1 MIAEILALAAKLP
14 AGLPDPDA
22 AAEQDRIMAAI
33 AAAARK
39 SGLVP
44 PAKCG
49 NPLVRDDPRSGSGY
63 PADDHRRLTTTPTM
77 PALRKHPA
85 HRNHKE
91 QTMSTM
97 KAILIGRHAPDMGA
111 GIEILDQR
119 AVTWP
124 ATAAECG
131 PVIEALMAEARSSGV
146 RVLLQNT
153 PGQVAIALA
162 HWLAQRATDDDAA
175 TIGVIVSRPGAR
187 PARVRKVFPVP
198 AGALES
204 FTAAVKLANPRA
216 TVGFASYDEPDVDGN
231 VGYSPGVEVV
241 SVEVDGPPMPFEF
254 SHIEWL

>member
-1 MIAEILALAAKLP
+1 MT
-14 AGLPDPDA
+14 
-22 AAEQDRIMAAI
+22 
-33 AAAARK
+33 
-39 SGLVP
+39 
-44 PAKCG
+44 
-49 NPLVRDDPRSGSGY
+49 
-63 PADDHRRLTTTPTM
+63 H
-77 PALRKHPA
+77 
-85 HRNHKE
+85 
-91 QTMSTM
+91 TM
-97 KAILIGRHAPDMGA
+97 KAILIGRHAPNMGA
-111 GIEILDQR
+111 GIEILEQR

-131 PVIEALMAEARSSGV
+131 PIIEGLMAEARSSGV

-162 HWLAQRATDDDAA
+162 HWLAQRASDDALGGKEA

-187 PARVRKVFPVP
+187 PARVRQVFPVP
-198 AGALES
+198 AGALDS